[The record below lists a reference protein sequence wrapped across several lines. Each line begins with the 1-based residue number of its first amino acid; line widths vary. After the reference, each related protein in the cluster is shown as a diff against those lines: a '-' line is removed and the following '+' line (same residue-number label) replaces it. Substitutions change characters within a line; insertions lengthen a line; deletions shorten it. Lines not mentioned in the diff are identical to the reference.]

1 MLTEL
6 QREFRSNHIGGS
18 DMNIIMSGDDEK
30 ILQLWNVKRGIA
42 KDVDLSDILPVQMG
56 IFTEDFNIQ
65 WFEKQ
70 TGRKVTDNGTQKEHP
85 TFSFMG
91 CTLDGLTDEGLTVFE
106 AKHVSAFA
114 NPDEI
119 QDRYMPQL
127 YHNMAVC
134 GVEKAVLS
142 VFYGNHKW
150 EKYDIARDMIYAT
163 IVEDA
168 AQKFWVS
175 LQNNTPPVTIK
186 ASVPKEAVRRV
197 DMTGNNF
204 WASMAKQ
211 YMDNRA
217 GKDLCEQAVEQM
229 KSLVEEDVLE
239 ISGHGISFKRDKRGS
254 LRLKGV

>member
-1 MLTEL
+1 M
-6 QREFRSNHIGGS
+6 
-18 DMNIIMSGDDEK
+18 
-30 ILQLWNVKRGIA
+30 
-42 KDVDLSDILPVQMG
+42 
-56 IFTEDFNIQ
+56 
-65 WFEKQ
+65 
-70 TGRKVTDNGTQKEHP
+70 
-85 TFSFMG
+85 
-91 CTLDGLTDEGLTVFE
+91 TVFE